1 MYADPPRAANEP
13 GKVEENPVSAYLDA
27 FDLDIGRVADLKR
40 RYARRGVGNREL
52 KERLAAV
59 LDELL
64 APMRERRA
72 AYERNMPQVRDAL
85 EHGARRARSLAAQT
99 MAMVRDALDL
109 DYLRKYPGRQD
120 RERPPAG

>member
-40 RYARRGVGNREL
+40 RYARRGVSNREL

-85 EHGARRARSLAAQT
+85 EHGARRARARCRDDGDAA
-99 MAMVRDALDL
+99 
-109 DYLRKYPGRQD
+109 
-120 RERPPAG
+120 